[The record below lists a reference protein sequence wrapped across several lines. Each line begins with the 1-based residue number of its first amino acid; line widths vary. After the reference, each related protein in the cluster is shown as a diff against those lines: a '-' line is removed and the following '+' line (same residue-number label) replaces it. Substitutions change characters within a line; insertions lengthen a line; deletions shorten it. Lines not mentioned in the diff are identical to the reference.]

1 MYFPVVLV
9 DSCCMVV
16 LLRYSVLRLGLESV
30 GPGQLHN
37 NERSEVLLVRHD
49 AGSYS
54 HACARLFYSASDP
67 TDGFVA
73 RS

>member
-16 LLRYSVLRLGLESV
+16 LLHYSVLRLGLESA

-37 NERSEVLLVRHD
+37 NERSSIQLVRHS

-54 HACARLFYSASDP
+54 PACARLFYSASDP
-67 TDGFVA
+67 TSGFVA

>member
-16 LLRYSVLRLGLESV
+16 LLRYSVLRLGLESA

-37 NERSEVLLVRHD
+37 NERSNILLVRHS

-54 HACARLFYSASDP
+54 PACVRLFYSASNP
-67 TDGFVA
+67 TSRFVA